1 MLFEYGKFWQ
11 TITIIVVT
19 WIMYAIFGFEFIC
32 ATLLALLLTSQI
44 NER

>member
-19 WIMYAIFGFEFIC
+19 WIAYGIFGFEFIC